1 MKRKARIQTGIDD
14 RLVAIYA
21 RKSRITNKGDS
32 IGVQFKQSADYA
44 VNQLSLPEDYEFAR
58 YEDKG
63 LSGYY
68 SDRPDFQRLL
78 RDIEMGKIKA
88 VACYKLDR
96 ISRKTSDLMRLL
108 EYFERHD
115 VTLLV
120 CSNNI
125 NTRISTSKIIIQ
137 VLAIIAE
144 FERDILTE
152 RIQDNLMELAK
163 DGRWLGGKT
172 PTGFSSQRVTTGSG
186 KNKSAI
192 SFLVPVQEEKEI
204 VLEIY
209 GTFWETRSLL
219 QTANI
224 INEKYE
230 TKHGAKF
237 TTSTIRLIL
246 RNPIYCV
253 ADEYSYNYFLEHDGN
268 LFGEPSDFDGQHG
281 LTAYNKTDQMKV
293 EDEDSTFFNPKFSQL
308 LTRKPISEWIVSVG
322 RHEGFISSR
331 KWVETQNML
340 DEIAE
345 KYNRPHRK
353 TNALLSGL
361 MYCPICGKRLR
372 VLPESNRWTNG
383 KPRFKYACPGVRA
396 KECTFKGVEGV
407 TLDEFVIHSLSS
419 LQEEHSDYYRQL
431 LENRVASMIRTDQSE
446 KEYQETKKAIERLN
460 ADIAAQVRNLR
471 EADDALKRFIQDD
484 IKKLTDELAKREAA
498 LRRME
503 DTQSENQY
511 LIHELNGMK
520 KRLLSFEEFAKDAQ
534 PEALF
539 TLVHSIVDRIYITT
553 DGTKQKCQVYIKGCA
568 TEDYSDVLGA
578 AGYIEEEPLLPVVAY
593 MPPMCDLDYYS
604 ITNEIL
610 LNDVTNSIEVSA
622 ELVDRVGYA
631 IPVGGNY
638 DRDNN
643 LIETA
648 GGESTPETAYT
659 ITELTKIPDNVV
671 FKNDNGV
678 VLDNMVRENGDAS
691 VVITPAEG
699 WRIRDIIIDEPE
711 NAENSE
717 ESENIMSVQ
726 PVLAEDGTE
735 TGAYL
740 VSDVN
745 VTKNM
750 EFKVDAVKLY
760 SVTIA
765 DTEHGNIKVTK
776 PDGTEV
782 ENGEMIDEKT
792 VLTYTATPDMYYDFD
807 AWTEDAA
814 DQAESTFEKA
824 LDGSITVG
832 AAFKAR
838 YAKVSIATVK
848 NGTVTVTTADGKKIS
863 NGQLVQ
869 EGTDIICKAIPAK
882 HCDLSAWGG
891 DAKGKTGTT
900 VKLTVTKNMNIRAA
914 FKFRYVKV
922 AIGKTENGSITIK
935 TAEGKTV
942 KNGAS
947 VIEGTVLICTA
958 KAANNCKLGSWTGS
972 FKSTKTSVKVAAN
985 KNMKINAR
993 FVAKIPAQNTAGINK
1008 NIHAVVSGNKVTVV
1022 WGKVNKAD
1030 GYDIYAQECYVNFN
1044 SKSLIKSVK
1053 GASATRVTIS
1063 SINGKSLAK
1072 LDTIKLRVKAYK
1084 LVNGKKKY
1092 IDNSVMLHI
1101 VTNSS
1106 KYTNIKKV
1114 LLPQKSYVLGVKQT
1128 IKLKPGYTKADAS
1141 KKVLDGTHGARYLYA
1156 CTNKNVATVDA
1167 KGRIKTKAAGKCTV
1181 YVIAVNG
1188 TTQAVQ
1194 IIVK

>member
-44 VNQLSLPEDYEFAR
+44 INQLSLPEDYEFAR

-268 LFGEPSDFDGQHG
+268 LFGDPSDFDGQHG

-331 KWVETQNML
+331 EWVETQNML

-431 LENRVASMIRTDQSE
+431 LENRVAGMIRTDQSE

-484 IKKLTDELAKREAA
+484 IKELTDELAKREAT

-578 AGYIEEEPLLPVVAY
+578 AGYIEEEPLLPVVSY

-604 ITNEIL
+604 ISATVFVKVEDKSLIAELKEDAERVDQLIGQLDLNQLSYSDKSSVEECRTAYNALSDRALQYVTLESNLVRAENEIKK
-610 LNDVTNSIEVSA
+610 IEASYQKQA
-622 ELVDRVGYA
+622 EAVAD
-631 IPVGGNY
+631 
-638 DRDNN
+638 
-643 LIETA
+643 
-648 GGESTPETAYT
+648 
-659 ITELTKIPDNVV
+659 
-671 FKNDNGV
+671 
-678 VLDNMVRENGDAS
+678 
-691 VVITPAEG
+691 
-699 WRIRDIIIDEPE
+699 
-711 NAENSE
+711 
-717 ESENIMSVQ
+717 Q
-726 PVLAEDGTE
+726 
-735 TGAYL
+735 
-740 VSDVN
+740 
-745 VTKNM
+745 
-750 EFKVDAVKLY
+750 VDAVGEVTLEKAQLIEQCRMAYDALNDEAKQFVTNLAVLEEAEEELDFCRSADELDQLILSIGEVTLEKEEAVMRVY
-760 SVTIA
+760 SAYSRLPESAKKKVQRYGILTAAVGVINTLKA
-765 DTEHGNIKVTK
+765 DKAEA
-776 PDGTEV
+776 ER
-782 ENGEMIDEKT
+782 
-792 VLTYTATPDMYYDFD
+792 
-807 AWTEDAA
+807 
-814 DQAESTFEKA
+814 QAEEARKLAELEEQRSTEENT
-824 LDGSITVG
+824 GYGIVYWT
-832 AAFKAR
+832 
-838 YAKVSIATVK
+838 
-848 NGTVTVTTADGKKIS
+848 
-863 NGQLVQ
+863 
-869 EGTDIICKAIPAK
+869 P
-882 HCDLSAWGG
+882 
-891 DAKGKTGTT
+891 KGKSYHSRESCPTLSRSKTILSGS
-900 VKLTVTKNMNIRAA
+900 VSEAKNSGHGDPCNICA
-914 FKFRYVKV
+914 
-922 AIGKTENGSITIK
+922 GGS
-935 TAEGKTV
+935 
-942 KNGAS
+942 
-947 VIEGTVLICTA
+947 
-958 KAANNCKLGSWTGS
+958 
-972 FKSTKTSVKVAAN
+972 
-985 KNMKINAR
+985 
-993 FVAKIPAQNTAGINK
+993 
-1008 NIHAVVSGNKVTVV
+1008 
-1022 WGKVNKAD
+1022 
-1030 GYDIYAQECYVNFN
+1030 
-1044 SKSLIKSVK
+1044 
-1053 GASATRVTIS
+1053 
-1063 SINGKSLAK
+1063 
-1072 LDTIKLRVKAYK
+1072 
-1084 LVNGKKKY
+1084 
-1092 IDNSVMLHI
+1092 
-1101 VTNSS
+1101 
-1106 KYTNIKKV
+1106 
-1114 LLPQKSYVLGVKQT
+1114 
-1128 IKLKPGYTKADAS
+1128 
-1141 KKVLDGTHGARYLYA
+1141 
-1156 CTNKNVATVDA
+1156 
-1167 KGRIKTKAAGKCTV
+1167 
-1181 YVIAVNG
+1181 
-1188 TTQAVQ
+1188 
-1194 IIVK
+1194 

>member
-1 MKRKARIQTGIDD
+1 MKRKARIQMGIDD

-44 VNQLSLPEDYEFAR
+44 INQLSLSEDYEFAR

-209 GTFWETRSLL
+209 STFWETRSLL

-224 INEKYE
+224 ISEKYE

-484 IKKLTDELAKREAA
+484 IKELTDELAKCEAA

-511 LIHELNGMK
+511 LVHELNGMK

-578 AGYIEEEPLLPVVAY
+578 AGYIEEEPLLPVVSY

-604 ITNEIL
+604 IDNEIFSFSL
-610 LNDVTNSIEVSA
+610 YVD
-622 ELVDRVGYA
+622 ELVIIKY
-631 IPVGGNY
+631 
-638 DRDNN
+638 
-643 LIETA
+643 
-648 GGESTPETAYT
+648 
-659 ITELTKIPDNVV
+659 
-671 FKNDNGV
+671 
-678 VLDNMVRENGDAS
+678 
-691 VVITPAEG
+691 PANT
-699 WRIRDIIIDEPE
+699 RR
-711 NAENSE
+711 S
-717 ESENIMSVQ
+717 
-726 PVLAEDGTE
+726 
-735 TGAYL
+735 
-740 VSDVN
+740 
-745 VTKNM
+745 
-750 EFKVDAVKLY
+750 KLC
-760 SVTIA
+760 IA
-765 DTEHGNIKVTK
+765 
-776 PDGTEV
+776 
-782 ENGEMIDEKT
+782 
-792 VLTYTATPDMYYDFD
+792 
-807 AWTEDAA
+807 
-814 DQAESTFEKA
+814 
-824 LDGSITVG
+824 
-832 AAFKAR
+832 
-838 YAKVSIATVK
+838 
-848 NGTVTVTTADGKKIS
+848 
-863 NGQLVQ
+863 
-869 EGTDIICKAIPAK
+869 C
-882 HCDLSAWGG
+882 
-891 DAKGKTGTT
+891 
-900 VKLTVTKNMNIRAA
+900 
-914 FKFRYVKV
+914 
-922 AIGKTENGSITIK
+922 
-935 TAEGKTV
+935 
-942 KNGAS
+942 
-947 VIEGTVLICTA
+947 
-958 KAANNCKLGSWTGS
+958 
-972 FKSTKTSVKVAAN
+972 
-985 KNMKINAR
+985 
-993 FVAKIPAQNTAGINK
+993 
-1008 NIHAVVSGNKVTVV
+1008 
-1022 WGKVNKAD
+1022 
-1030 GYDIYAQECYVNFN
+1030 
-1044 SKSLIKSVK
+1044 SL
-1053 GASATRVTIS
+1053 
-1063 SINGKSLAK
+1063 
-1072 LDTIKLRVKAYK
+1072 
-1084 LVNGKKKY
+1084 
-1092 IDNSVMLHI
+1092 
-1101 VTNSS
+1101 
-1106 KYTNIKKV
+1106 
-1114 LLPQKSYVLGVKQT
+1114 
-1128 IKLKPGYTKADAS
+1128 
-1141 KKVLDGTHGARYLYA
+1141 
-1156 CTNKNVATVDA
+1156 
-1167 KGRIKTKAAGKCTV
+1167 
-1181 YVIAVNG
+1181 
-1188 TTQAVQ
+1188 
-1194 IIVK
+1194 

>member
-1 MKRKARIQTGIDD
+1 MKRKARIQAGIDD

-44 VNQLSLPEDYEFAR
+44 VNQLSLPEDYEFIQ

-78 RDIEMGKIKA
+78 RDVEMGKIKA

-125 NTRISTSKIIIQ
+125 NTQISTSKIIIQ

-172 PTGFSSQRVTTGSG
+172 PTGFSSKRVTTGSG

-192 SFLVPVQEEKEI
+192 SFLVPIEEEKEI

-209 GTFWETRSLL
+209 RTFWETRSLL
-219 QTANI
+219 QTANLI
-224 INEKYE
+224 SEKYE

-268 LFGEPSDFDGQHG
+268 LFGEAHEFDGKHG
-281 LTAYNKTDQMKV
+281 LSAYNKTDQMKV

-308 LTRKPISEWIVSVG
+308 LTKKPISEWIVSVG

-431 LENRVASMIRTDQSE
+431 LENRVASMIRTDQGE

-484 IKKLTDELAKREAA
+484 IKVLTDDLAKREAD
-498 LRRME
+498 LRRIE
-503 DTQSENQY
+503 NTQSENHY
-511 LIHELNGMK
+511 LIHELNSIK

-534 PEALF
+534 PETLF

-553 DGTKQKCQVYIKGCA
+553 DGSTQKCQVYIKGCA
-568 TEDYSDVLGA
+568 TEDYSDILGA
-578 AGYIEEEPLLPVVAY
+578 AEYIDGKFLLPVATY
-593 MPPMCDLDYYS
+593 MPPMCDLDKYS
-604 ITNEIL
+604 I
-610 LNDVTNSIEVSA
+610 
-622 ELVDRVGYA
+622 Y
-631 IPVGGNY
+631 
-638 DRDNN
+638 
-643 LIETA
+643 
-648 GGESTPETAYT
+648 YT
-659 ITELTKIPDNVV
+659 IVLT
-671 FKNDNGV
+671 
-678 VLDNMVRENGDAS
+678 
-691 VVITPAEG
+691 TPLSC
-699 WRIRDIIIDEPE
+699 IIIREF
-711 NAENSE
+711 
-717 ESENIMSVQ
+717 
-726 PVLAEDGTE
+726 
-735 TGAYL
+735 
-740 VSDVN
+740 VSCVN
-745 VTKNM
+745 QIFSILFSKICLH
-750 EFKVDAVKLY
+750 FW
-760 SVTIA
+760 
-765 DTEHGNIKVTK
+765 
-776 PDGTEV
+776 
-782 ENGEMIDEKT
+782 EK
-792 VLTYTATPDMYYDFD
+792 
-807 AWTEDAA
+807 
-814 DQAESTFEKA
+814 
-824 LDGSITVG
+824 
-832 AAFKAR
+832 
-838 YAKVSIATVK
+838 
-848 NGTVTVTTADGKKIS
+848 
-863 NGQLVQ
+863 
-869 EGTDIICKAIPAK
+869 
-882 HCDLSAWGG
+882 
-891 DAKGKTGTT
+891 
-900 VKLTVTKNMNIRAA
+900 
-914 FKFRYVKV
+914 
-922 AIGKTENGSITIK
+922 
-935 TAEGKTV
+935 
-942 KNGAS
+942 
-947 VIEGTVLICTA
+947 
-958 KAANNCKLGSWTGS
+958 
-972 FKSTKTSVKVAAN
+972 
-985 KNMKINAR
+985 
-993 FVAKIPAQNTAGINK
+993 
-1008 NIHAVVSGNKVTVV
+1008 
-1022 WGKVNKAD
+1022 
-1030 GYDIYAQECYVNFN
+1030 
-1044 SKSLIKSVK
+1044 
-1053 GASATRVTIS
+1053 
-1063 SINGKSLAK
+1063 
-1072 LDTIKLRVKAYK
+1072 
-1084 LVNGKKKY
+1084 
-1092 IDNSVMLHI
+1092 
-1101 VTNSS
+1101 
-1106 KYTNIKKV
+1106 
-1114 LLPQKSYVLGVKQT
+1114 
-1128 IKLKPGYTKADAS
+1128 
-1141 KKVLDGTHGARYLYA
+1141 
-1156 CTNKNVATVDA
+1156 
-1167 KGRIKTKAAGKCTV
+1167 
-1181 YVIAVNG
+1181 YVIVKKQRAV
-1188 TTQAVQ
+1188 
-1194 IIVK
+1194 

>member
-1 MKRKARIQTGIDD
+1 MKRKARIQAGIDD

-44 VNQLSLPEDYEFAR
+44 VNQLSLPEDYEFIQ

-78 RDIEMGKIKA
+78 RDVEMGKIKA

-125 NTRISTSKIIIQ
+125 NTQISTSKIIIQ

-172 PTGFSSQRVTTGSG
+172 PTGFSSKRVTTGSG

-192 SFLVPVQEEKEI
+192 SFLVPIEEEKEI

-209 GTFWETRSLL
+209 RTFWETRSLL
-219 QTANI
+219 QTANLI
-224 INEKYE
+224 SEKYE

-268 LFGEPSDFDGQHG
+268 LFGEAHEFDGKHG
-281 LTAYNKTDQMKV
+281 LSAYNKTDQMKV

-308 LTRKPISEWIVSVG
+308 LTKKPISEWIVSVG

-431 LENRVASMIRTDQSE
+431 LENRVASMIRTDQGE

-484 IKKLTDELAKREAA
+484 IKVLTDDLAKREAD
-498 LRRME
+498 LRRIE
-503 DTQSENQY
+503 NTQSENHY
-511 LIHELNGMK
+511 LIHELNSIK

-534 PEALF
+534 PETLF

-553 DGTKQKCQVYIKGCA
+553 DGSTQKCQVYIKGCA
-568 TEDYSDVLGA
+568 TEDYSDILGA
-578 AGYIEEEPLLPVVAY
+578 AEYIDGKFLLPVATY
-593 MPPMCDLDYYS
+593 MPPMCDLDKYS
-604 ITNEIL
+604 IANVLET
-610 LNDVTNSIEVSA
+610 DANSVIYGLPADDRKQNTLKIIVSISITAICTVAFAMVLRAAQTVMYETYHARSA
-622 ELVDRVGYA
+622 EVLIALLCPPVIMLAGWCVMQLISHFAKVEPILTRKSRIARFA
-631 IPVGGNY
+631 IIFMIFASYVIVIPYEMWLLAAEGGNQAVPLSQNTIFY
-638 DRDNN
+638 WLYRAILTADVRFPWVYA
-643 LIETA
+643 LIGAALWIFRAPLKQQNAESC
-648 GGESTPETAYT
+648 GESCRT
-659 ITELTKIPDNVV
+659 
-671 FKNDNGV
+671 
-678 VLDNMVRENGDAS
+678 
-691 VVITPAEG
+691 
-699 WRIRDIIIDEPE
+699 
-711 NAENSE
+711 
-717 ESENIMSVQ
+717 
-726 PVLAEDGTE
+726 
-735 TGAYL
+735 
-740 VSDVN
+740 
-745 VTKNM
+745 
-750 EFKVDAVKLY
+750 
-760 SVTIA
+760 
-765 DTEHGNIKVTK
+765 
-776 PDGTEV
+776 
-782 ENGEMIDEKT
+782 
-792 VLTYTATPDMYYDFD
+792 
-807 AWTEDAA
+807 
-814 DQAESTFEKA
+814 
-824 LDGSITVG
+824 
-832 AAFKAR
+832 
-838 YAKVSIATVK
+838 
-848 NGTVTVTTADGKKIS
+848 
-863 NGQLVQ
+863 
-869 EGTDIICKAIPAK
+869 
-882 HCDLSAWGG
+882 
-891 DAKGKTGTT
+891 
-900 VKLTVTKNMNIRAA
+900 
-914 FKFRYVKV
+914 
-922 AIGKTENGSITIK
+922 
-935 TAEGKTV
+935 
-942 KNGAS
+942 
-947 VIEGTVLICTA
+947 
-958 KAANNCKLGSWTGS
+958 
-972 FKSTKTSVKVAAN
+972 
-985 KNMKINAR
+985 
-993 FVAKIPAQNTAGINK
+993 
-1008 NIHAVVSGNKVTVV
+1008 
-1022 WGKVNKAD
+1022 
-1030 GYDIYAQECYVNFN
+1030 
-1044 SKSLIKSVK
+1044 
-1053 GASATRVTIS
+1053 
-1063 SINGKSLAK
+1063 
-1072 LDTIKLRVKAYK
+1072 
-1084 LVNGKKKY
+1084 
-1092 IDNSVMLHI
+1092 
-1101 VTNSS
+1101 
-1106 KYTNIKKV
+1106 
-1114 LLPQKSYVLGVKQT
+1114 
-1128 IKLKPGYTKADAS
+1128 
-1141 KKVLDGTHGARYLYA
+1141 
-1156 CTNKNVATVDA
+1156 
-1167 KGRIKTKAAGKCTV
+1167 
-1181 YVIAVNG
+1181 
-1188 TTQAVQ
+1188 
-1194 IIVK
+1194 

>member
-209 GTFWETRSLL
+209 STFWETRSLL

-224 INEKYE
+224 ISEKYE

-396 KECTFKGVEGV
+396 KECAFKGVEGV

-446 KEYQETKKAIERLN
+446 KEYQETQKAIERLN

-471 EADDALKRFIQDD
+471 EADDALKRFIRDD
-484 IKKLTDELAKREAA
+484 IKELTDELAKREAA

-578 AGYIEEEPLLPVVAY
+578 AGYIEEEPLLPVVSY

-604 ITNEIL
+604 IYSESYCISLFLFIASTDYISWMMNGMRQFLAAALVFACCPLLLRKRYGQATLIIL
-610 LNDVTNSIEVSA
+610 LAATLHASALFALPFVFLTRGKAWNRKTLLFLLLTVLVVLFIDRFTNIL
-622 ELVDRVGYA
+622 EL
-631 IPVGGNY
+631 
-638 DRDNN
+638 
-643 LIETA
+643 LLQETQ
-648 GGESTPETAYT
+648 Y
-659 ITELTKIPDNVV
+659 KNVV
-671 FKNDNGV
+671 SDWKGFEDNGTNLLR
-678 VLDNMVRENGDAS
+678 VLVYAVPTLLSLIGLRF
-691 VVITPAEG
+691 
-699 WRIRDIIIDEPE
+699 IR
-711 NAENSE
+711 AENDPLIDLCV
-717 ESENIMSVQ
+717 NMSIVS
-726 PVLAEDGTE
+726 
-735 TGAYL
+735 TGIY
-740 VSDVN
+740 
-745 VTKNM
+745 
-750 EFKVDAVKLY
+750 
-760 SVTIA
+760 I
-765 DTEHGNIKVTK
+765 
-776 PDGTEV
+776 
-782 ENGEMIDEKT
+782 
-792 VLTYTATPDMYYDFD
+792 
-807 AWTEDAA
+807 
-814 DQAESTFEKA
+814 
-824 LDGSITVG
+824 
-832 AAFKAR
+832 
-838 YAKVSIATVK
+838 
-848 NGTVTVTTADGKKIS
+848 
-863 NGQLVQ
+863 
-869 EGTDIICKAIPAK
+869 
-882 HCDLSAWGG
+882 LSAFTSGIFVGRLPIYFSLYNYILLPWELHHMFS
-891 DAKGKTGTT
+891 KRS
-900 VKLTVTKNMNIRAA
+900 VRILTVMMLI
-914 FKFRYVKV
+914 FYLFFYFY
-922 AIGKTENGSITIK
+922 GLKTFG
-935 TAEGKTV
+935 
-942 KNGAS
+942 
-947 VIEGTVLICTA
+947 
-958 KAANNCKLGSWTGS
+958 
-972 FKSTKTSVKVAAN
+972 
-985 KNMKINAR
+985 
-993 FVAKIPAQNTAGINK
+993 
-1008 NIHAVVSGNKVTVV
+1008 
-1022 WGKVNKAD
+1022 
-1030 GYDIYAQECYVNFN
+1030 
-1044 SKSLIKSVK
+1044 
-1053 GASATRVTIS
+1053 
-1063 SINGKSLAK
+1063 
-1072 LDTIKLRVKAYK
+1072 
-1084 LVNGKKKY
+1084 
-1092 IDNSVMLHI
+1092 
-1101 VTNSS
+1101 
-1106 KYTNIKKV
+1106 
-1114 LLPQKSYVLGVKQT
+1114 LL
-1128 IKLKPGYTKADAS
+1128 
-1141 KKVLDGTHGARYLYA
+1141 
-1156 CTNKNVATVDA
+1156 
-1167 KGRIKTKAAGKCTV
+1167 
-1181 YVIAVNG
+1181 
-1188 TTQAVQ
+1188 
-1194 IIVK
+1194 

>member
-1 MKRKARIQTGIDD
+1 MKRKARIQAGIDD

-44 VNQLSLPEDYEFAR
+44 VNQLSLPEDYEFIQ

-78 RDIEMGKIKA
+78 RDVEMGKIKA

-125 NTRISTSKIIIQ
+125 NTQISTSKIIIQ

-172 PTGFSSQRVTTGSG
+172 PTGFSSKRVTTGSG

-192 SFLVPVQEEKEI
+192 SFLVPIEEEKEI

-209 GTFWETRSLL
+209 RTFWETRSLL
-219 QTANI
+219 QTANLI
-224 INEKYE
+224 SEKYE

-268 LFGEPSDFDGQHG
+268 LFGEAHEFDGKHG
-281 LTAYNKTDQMKV
+281 LSAYNKTDQMKV

-308 LTRKPISEWIVSVG
+308 LTKKPISEWIVSVG

-431 LENRVASMIRTDQSE
+431 LENRVASMIRTDQGE

-484 IKKLTDELAKREAA
+484 IKVLTDDLAKREAD
-498 LRRME
+498 LRRIE
-503 DTQSENQY
+503 NTQSENHY
-511 LIHELNGMK
+511 LIHELNSIK

-534 PEALF
+534 PETLF

-553 DGTKQKCQVYIKGCA
+553 DGSTQKCQVYIKGCA
-568 TEDYSDVLGA
+568 TEDYSDILGA
-578 AGYIEEEPLLPVVAY
+578 AEYIDGKFLLPVATY
-593 MPPMCDLDYYS
+593 MPPMCDLDKYS
-604 ITNEIL
+604 IFYVAMTRTKNRVYFIAPEQNPSEFLLELKRDYKNIVLHGNWNEEEPKTMGRKPCPICGYPLQLRYKNSYGLRLFICTNEPEVCGFMTNEYVAGKLSIMKCDCCRDGYMIVKHAREKDYFLGCTNYKKDGTGCNNVVSRKQFYDMMGYAPEPAKPEKENNKIQADYQPKNRKNSEIKSTVDTFAIKKGSLSGIEYKGRDLNETIYVIL
-610 LNDVTNSIEVSA
+610 SALQNVSTIRYYGTTM
-622 ELVDRVGYA
+622 LVDV
-631 IPVGGNY
+631 
-638 DRDNN
+638 
-643 LIETA
+643 LH
-648 GGESTPETAYT
+648 GESTKRMLDAKLNMIPQFAELCSFSKEELYAMIAWL
-659 ITELTKIPDNVV
+659 ITNGYILKTK
-671 FKNDNGV
+671 G
-678 VLDNMVRENGDAS
+678 
-691 VVITPAEG
+691 
-699 WRIRDIIIDEPE
+699 
-711 NAENSE
+711 
-717 ESENIMSVQ
+717 Q
-726 PVLAEDGTE
+726 YPVLHPTYNGIHYAEIMTE
-735 TGAYL
+735 KQL
-740 VSDVN
+740 
-745 VTKNM
+745 K
-750 EFKVDAVKLY
+750 KL
-760 SVTIA
+760 
-765 DTEHGNIKVTK
+765 
-776 PDGTEV
+776 
-782 ENGEMIDEKT
+782 
-792 VLTYTATPDMYYDFD
+792 
-807 AWTEDAA
+807 
-814 DQAESTFEKA
+814 
-824 LDGSITVG
+824 
-832 AAFKAR
+832 
-838 YAKVSIATVK
+838 
-848 NGTVTVTTADGKKIS
+848 
-863 NGQLVQ
+863 
-869 EGTDIICKAIPAK
+869 
-882 HCDLSAWGG
+882 
-891 DAKGKTGTT
+891 
-900 VKLTVTKNMNIRAA
+900 
-914 FKFRYVKV
+914 
-922 AIGKTENGSITIK
+922 
-935 TAEGKTV
+935 
-942 KNGAS
+942 
-947 VIEGTVLICTA
+947 
-958 KAANNCKLGSWTGS
+958 
-972 FKSTKTSVKVAAN
+972 
-985 KNMKINAR
+985 
-993 FVAKIPAQNTAGINK
+993 
-1008 NIHAVVSGNKVTVV
+1008 
-1022 WGKVNKAD
+1022 
-1030 GYDIYAQECYVNFN
+1030 
-1044 SKSLIKSVK
+1044 
-1053 GASATRVTIS
+1053 
-1063 SINGKSLAK
+1063 
-1072 LDTIKLRVKAYK
+1072 
-1084 LVNGKKKY
+1084 KKY
-1092 IDNSVMLHI
+1092 
-1101 VTNSS
+1101 
-1106 KYTNIKKV
+1106 
-1114 LLPQKSYVLGVKQT
+1114 
-1128 IKLKPGYTKADAS
+1128 
-1141 KKVLDGTHGARYLYA
+1141 LDE
-1156 CTNKNVATVDA
+1156 
-1167 KGRIKTKAAGKCTV
+1167 
-1181 YVIAVNG
+1181 
-1188 TTQAVQ
+1188 
-1194 IIVK
+1194 

>member
-44 VNQLSLPEDYEFAR
+44 INQLSLPEDYEFAR

-484 IKKLTDELAKREAA
+484 IKELTDELAKREAA

-520 KRLLSFEEFAKDAQ
+520 KRLLSFEEFAKGAQ

-578 AGYIEEEPLLPVVAY
+578 AGYIEEEPLLPVASYV
-593 MPPMCDLDYYS
+593 PPMCDLDYYS
-604 ITNEIL
+604 ILNVTLTNRPISSFVSEL
-610 LNDVTNSIEVSA
+610 LTPEQLEMYRVYLQTSGNKPLVFGGGSA
-622 ELVDRVGYA
+622 DTSASEDLSGVQFVNGTRPGNTALVDIAKSQVGN
-631 IPVGGNY
+631 VGGQPY
-638 DRDNN
+638 WSWYGFDSRVAWCACFVSWCYGQ
-643 LIETA
+643 A
-648 GGESTPETAYT
+648 GLSEPRFAGCQSQ
-659 ITELTKIPDNVV
+659 
-671 FKNDNGV
+671 GV
-678 VLDNMVRENGDAS
+678 PWFTSHGQWGARGYENIAPGDA
-691 VVITPAEG
+691 I
-699 WRIRDIIIDEPE
+699 
-711 NAENSE
+711 
-717 ESENIMSVQ
+717 
-726 PVLAEDGTE
+726 
-735 TGAYL
+735 
-740 VSDVN
+740 
-745 VTKNM
+745 
-750 EFKVDAVKLY
+750 F
-760 SVTIA
+760 
-765 DTEHGNIKVTK
+765 
-776 PDGTEV
+776 
-782 ENGEMIDEKT
+782 
-792 VLTYTATPDMYYDFD
+792 FD
-807 AWTEDAA
+807 WD
-814 DQAESTFEKA
+814 
-824 LDGSITVG
+824 LDGSADHVG
-832 AAFKAR
+832 I
-838 YAKVSIATVK
+838 VI
-848 NGTVTVTTADGKKIS
+848 
-863 NGQLVQ
+863 
-869 EGTDIICKAIPAK
+869 GTDG
-882 HCDLSAWGG
+882 SSVYTVEGNSG
-891 DAKGKTGTT
+891 DACK
-900 VKLTVTKNMNIRAA
+900 IRS
-914 FKFRYVKV
+914 Y
-922 AIGKTENGSITIK
+922 
-935 TAEGKTV
+935 
-942 KNGAS
+942 
-947 VIEGTVLICTA
+947 
-958 KAANNCKLGSWTGS
+958 
-972 FKSTKTSVKVAAN
+972 
-985 KNMKINAR
+985 
-993 FVAKIPAQNTAGINK
+993 P
-1008 NIHAVVSGNKVTVV
+1008 
-1022 WGKVNKAD
+1022 
-1030 GYDIYAQECYVNFN
+1030 
-1044 SKSLIKSVK
+1044 
-1053 GASATRVTIS
+1053 
-1063 SINGKSLAK
+1063 
-1072 LDTIKLRVKAYK
+1072 LD
-1084 LVNGKKKY
+1084 
-1092 IDNSVMLHI
+1092 
-1101 VTNSS
+1101 
-1106 KYTNIKKV
+1106 
-1114 LLPQKSYVLGVKQT
+1114 
-1128 IKLKPGYTKADAS
+1128 
-1141 KKVLDGTHGARYLYA
+1141 YA
-1156 CTNKNVATVDA
+1156 CI
-1167 KGRIKTKAAGKCTV
+1167 KGYGLM
-1181 YVIAVNG
+1181 NWN
-1188 TTQAVQ
+1188 
-1194 IIVK
+1194 

>member
-44 VNQLSLPEDYEFAR
+44 INQLSLPEDYEFAR

-209 GTFWETRSLL
+209 STFWETRSLL

-224 INEKYE
+224 ISEKYE

-484 IKKLTDELAKREAA
+484 IKELTDELAKREAA

-520 KRLLSFEEFAKDAQ
+520 KRLLSFEEFAKGAQ

-578 AGYIEEEPLLPVVAY
+578 AGYIEEEPLLPVASYV
-593 MPPMCDLDYYS
+593 PPMCDLDYYS
-604 ITNEIL
+604 IPYSLECVNPIYSDDVLSDENENL
-610 LNDVTNSIEVSA
+610 LNQLLMRNRQVYTDSLTKVFNRRYCDDRLRRLSGEYALAMIDIDNLKQINDRFGHPAGDTAIYHTAQAIRAILRSQD
-622 ELVDRVGYA
+622 ELVRYGGDEFLLLFHSLPQNILRRKLEDICRAVRALRVADLPELRITVSIGGVYA
-631 IPVGGNY
+631 
-638 DRDNN
+638 
-643 LIETA
+643 A
-648 GGESTPETAYT
+648 GQIS
-659 ITELTKIPDNVV
+659 ELV
-671 FKNDNGV
+671 
-678 VLDNMVRENGDAS
+678 
-691 VVITPAEG
+691 
-699 WRIRDIIIDEPE
+699 
-711 NAENSE
+711 
-717 ESENIMSVQ
+717 
-726 PVLAEDGTE
+726 
-735 TGAYL
+735 
-740 VSDVN
+740 
-745 VTKNM
+745 
-750 EFKVDAVKLY
+750 
-760 SVTIA
+760 
-765 DTEHGNIKVTK
+765 
-776 PDGTEV
+776 
-782 ENGEMIDEKT
+782 
-792 VLTYTATPDMYYDFD
+792 
-807 AWTEDAA
+807 
-814 DQAESTFEKA
+814 EKA
-824 LDGSITVG
+824 
-832 AAFKAR
+832 
-838 YAKVSIATVK
+838 
-848 NGTVTVTTADGKKIS
+848 
-863 NGQLVQ
+863 
-869 EGTDIICKAIPAK
+869 
-882 HCDLSAWGG
+882 DLA
-891 DAKGKTGTT
+891 
-900 VKLTVTKNMNIRAA
+900 LYR
-914 FKFRYVKV
+914 
-922 AIGKTENGSITIK
+922 
-935 TAEGKTV
+935 
-942 KNGAS
+942 
-947 VIEGTVLICTA
+947 A
-958 KAANNCKLGSWTGS
+958 KAQKDS
-972 FKSTKTSVKVAAN
+972 
-985 KNMKINAR
+985 
-993 FVAKIPAQNTAGINK
+993 
-1008 NIHAVVSGNKVTVV
+1008 AV
-1022 WGKVNKAD
+1022 
-1030 GYDIYAQECYVNFN
+1030 
-1044 SKSLIKSVK
+1044 
-1053 GASATRVTIS
+1053 
-1063 SINGKSLAK
+1063 
-1072 LDTIKLRVKAYK
+1072 
-1084 LVNGKKKY
+1084 
-1092 IDNSVMLHI
+1092 
-1101 VTNSS
+1101 
-1106 KYTNIKKV
+1106 
-1114 LLPQKSYVLGVKQT
+1114 
-1128 IKLKPGYTKADAS
+1128 
-1141 KKVLDGTHGARYLYA
+1141 LYEE
-1156 CTNKNVATVDA
+1156 DFHDSE
-1167 KGRIKTKAAGKCTV
+1167 
-1181 YVIAVNG
+1181 
-1188 TTQAVQ
+1188 
-1194 IIVK
+1194 

>member
-1 MKRKARIQTGIDD
+1 MKRKARIQAGIDD

-44 VNQLSLPEDYEFAR
+44 VNQLSLPEDYEFIQ

-78 RDIEMGKIKA
+78 RDVEMGKIKA

-125 NTRISTSKIIIQ
+125 NTQISTSKIIIQ

-172 PTGFSSQRVTTGSG
+172 PTGFSSKRVTTGSG

-192 SFLVPVQEEKEI
+192 SFLVPIEEEKEI

-209 GTFWETRSLL
+209 RTFWETRSLL
-219 QTANI
+219 QTANLI
-224 INEKYE
+224 SEKYE

-268 LFGEPSDFDGQHG
+268 LFGEAHEFDGKHG
-281 LTAYNKTDQMKV
+281 LSAYNKTDQMKV

-308 LTRKPISEWIVSVG
+308 LTKKPISEWIVSVG

-431 LENRVASMIRTDQSE
+431 LENRVASMIRTDQGE

-484 IKKLTDELAKREAA
+484 IKVLTDDLAKREAD
-498 LRRME
+498 LRRIE
-503 DTQSENQY
+503 NTQSENHY
-511 LIHELNGMK
+511 LIHELNSIK

-534 PEALF
+534 PETLF

-553 DGTKQKCQVYIKGCA
+553 DGSTQKCQVYIKGCA
-568 TEDYSDVLGA
+568 TEDYSDILGA
-578 AGYIEEEPLLPVVAY
+578 AEYIDGKFLLPVATY
-593 MPPMCDLDYYS
+593 MPPMCDLDKYS
-604 ITNEIL
+604 IAYTL
-610 LNDVTNSIEVSA
+610 LNCLQ
-622 ELVDRVGYA
+622 ELRICNA
-631 IPVGGNY
+631 ISFALYN
-638 DRDNN
+638 RIRFFAFIIRENDN
-643 LIETA
+643 IRTVRR
-648 GGESTPETAYT
+648 YT
-659 ITELTKIPDNVV
+659 IRDRHLNLNAMCWVVV
-671 FKNDNGV
+671 FVDQFRPEFSPNFFLGIVIVFCVIIRRDIDDLLLILRAGDNGISIFNCPIKVSHICFLQNSLYVGSALIHFLLRWHIFQKHHIINRQIRDLAVRRDLAGVGQNIGLFHMIIV
-678 VLDNMVRENGDAS
+678 VLY
-691 VVITPAEG
+691 EG
-699 WRIRDIIIDEPE
+699 
-711 NAENSE
+711 
-717 ESENIMSVQ
+717 V
-726 PVLAEDGTE
+726 
-735 TGAYL
+735 
-740 VSDVN
+740 
-745 VTKNM
+745 
-750 EFKVDAVKLY
+750 
-760 SVTIA
+760 
-765 DTEHGNIKVTK
+765 
-776 PDGTEV
+776 
-782 ENGEMIDEKT
+782 
-792 VLTYTATPDMYYDFD
+792 
-807 AWTEDAA
+807 
-814 DQAESTFEKA
+814 
-824 LDGSITVG
+824 
-832 AAFKAR
+832 
-838 YAKVSIATVK
+838 
-848 NGTVTVTTADGKKIS
+848 
-863 NGQLVQ
+863 
-869 EGTDIICKAIPAK
+869 
-882 HCDLSAWGG
+882 
-891 DAKGKTGTT
+891 
-900 VKLTVTKNMNIRAA
+900 
-914 FKFRYVKV
+914 
-922 AIGKTENGSITIK
+922 
-935 TAEGKTV
+935 
-942 KNGAS
+942 
-947 VIEGTVLICTA
+947 
-958 KAANNCKLGSWTGS
+958 
-972 FKSTKTSVKVAAN
+972 
-985 KNMKINAR
+985 
-993 FVAKIPAQNTAGINK
+993 
-1008 NIHAVVSGNKVTVV
+1008 
-1022 WGKVNKAD
+1022 
-1030 GYDIYAQECYVNFN
+1030 
-1044 SKSLIKSVK
+1044 
-1053 GASATRVTIS
+1053 
-1063 SINGKSLAK
+1063 
-1072 LDTIKLRVKAYK
+1072 
-1084 LVNGKKKY
+1084 
-1092 IDNSVMLHI
+1092 
-1101 VTNSS
+1101 
-1106 KYTNIKKV
+1106 
-1114 LLPQKSYVLGVKQT
+1114 
-1128 IKLKPGYTKADAS
+1128 
-1141 KKVLDGTHGARYLYA
+1141 
-1156 CTNKNVATVDA
+1156 
-1167 KGRIKTKAAGKCTV
+1167 
-1181 YVIAVNG
+1181 
-1188 TTQAVQ
+1188 
-1194 IIVK
+1194 

>member
-44 VNQLSLPEDYEFAR
+44 INQLSLPEDYEFAR

-484 IKKLTDELAKREAA
+484 IKELTDELAKREAA

-520 KRLLSFEEFAKDAQ
+520 KRLLSFEEFAKGAQ

-578 AGYIEEEPLLPVVAY
+578 AGYIEEEPLLPVASYV
-593 MPPMCDLDYYS
+593 PPMCDLDYYS
-604 ITNEIL
+604 ICAILQSGRNLMPRLELKGQPPITVNSHGVDDREPKPVIKLREGLSVLRQFEHKAANVLGLGFPLGLFRLEFLQLGFGGFVPFCQTIVAFQIGGLILCGGGIL
-610 LNDVTNSIEVSA
+610 LNAPLGQLGHHLHFGKKRRNPAVQGAGISKRRLHGAALIQQLLFVRHQRIKGIQEPGLDLLLGQVRCLA
-622 ELVDRVGYA
+622 LFFAGELAVAPPDGAPVF
-631 IPVGGNY
+631 VGGM
-638 DRDNN
+638 
-643 LIETA
+643 
-648 GGESTPETAYT
+648 
-659 ITELTKIPDNVV
+659 PD
-671 FKNDNGV
+671 
-678 VLDNMVRENGDAS
+678 L
-691 VVITPAEG
+691 
-699 WRIRDIIIDEPE
+699 
-711 NAENSE
+711 
-717 ESENIMSVQ
+717 
-726 PVLAEDGTE
+726 
-735 TGAYL
+735 
-740 VSDVN
+740 
-745 VTKNM
+745 
-750 EFKVDAVKLY
+750 
-760 SVTIA
+760 
-765 DTEHGNIKVTK
+765 
-776 PDGTEV
+776 
-782 ENGEMIDEKT
+782 
-792 VLTYTATPDMYYDFD
+792 
-807 AWTEDAA
+807 
-814 DQAESTFEKA
+814 
-824 LDGSITVG
+824 
-832 AAFKAR
+832 
-838 YAKVSIATVK
+838 
-848 NGTVTVTTADGKKIS
+848 
-863 NGQLVQ
+863 
-869 EGTDIICKAIPAK
+869 
-882 HCDLSAWGG
+882 
-891 DAKGKTGTT
+891 
-900 VKLTVTKNMNIRAA
+900 
-914 FKFRYVKV
+914 
-922 AIGKTENGSITIK
+922 
-935 TAEGKTV
+935 
-942 KNGAS
+942 
-947 VIEGTVLICTA
+947 
-958 KAANNCKLGSWTGS
+958 
-972 FKSTKTSVKVAAN
+972 
-985 KNMKINAR
+985 
-993 FVAKIPAQNTAGINK
+993 
-1008 NIHAVVSGNKVTVV
+1008 
-1022 WGKVNKAD
+1022 
-1030 GYDIYAQECYVNFN
+1030 
-1044 SKSLIKSVK
+1044 
-1053 GASATRVTIS
+1053 
-1063 SINGKSLAK
+1063 
-1072 LDTIKLRVKAYK
+1072 
-1084 LVNGKKKY
+1084 
-1092 IDNSVMLHI
+1092 
-1101 VTNSS
+1101 
-1106 KYTNIKKV
+1106 
-1114 LLPQKSYVLGVKQT
+1114 
-1128 IKLKPGYTKADAS
+1128 
-1141 KKVLDGTHGARYLYA
+1141 
-1156 CTNKNVATVDA
+1156 
-1167 KGRIKTKAAGKCTV
+1167 
-1181 YVIAVNG
+1181 
-1188 TTQAVQ
+1188 
-1194 IIVK
+1194 

>member
-44 VNQLSLPEDYEFAR
+44 INQLSLPEDYEFAR

-209 GTFWETRSLL
+209 STFWETRSLL

-224 INEKYE
+224 ISEKYE

-396 KECTFKGVEGV
+396 KECAFKGVEGV

-446 KEYQETKKAIERLN
+446 KEYQETQKAIERLN

-484 IKKLTDELAKREAA
+484 IKELTDELAKREAA

-578 AGYIEEEPLLPVVAY
+578 AGYIEEEPLLPVVSY

-604 ITNEIL
+604 I
-610 LNDVTNSIEVSA
+610 
-622 ELVDRVGYA
+622 
-631 IPVGGNY
+631 
-638 DRDNN
+638 
-643 LIETA
+643 
-648 GGESTPETAYT
+648 
-659 ITELTKIPDNVV
+659 
-671 FKNDNGV
+671 GV
-678 VLDNMVRENGDAS
+678 VVLN
-691 VVITPAEG
+691 IT
-699 WRIRDIIIDEPE
+699 RLPE
-711 NAENSE
+711 
-717 ESENIMSVQ
+717 
-726 PVLAEDGTE
+726 VLASIVVGAFNPKAFTGGAIGSLFISMQRGVSRGIFSNEAGLGTGSIAHACADTKKPVKQGVFGIFE
-735 TGAYL
+735 VFVDTIVICTLTALVILCSGTAVNYGTMAGADLTISGFTTTYGSWASIFSAVALCCFAFSTIIGWGLYGSRFVEFLFRTSKAVRPFL
-740 VSDVN
+740 VIYSFVAILGATVN
-745 VTKNM
+745 LDLLWN
-750 EFKVDAVKLY
+750 
-760 SVTIA
+760 IA
-765 DTEHGNIKVTK
+765 DTF
-776 PDGTEV
+776 
-782 ENGEMIDEKT
+782 NGLMSIPN
-792 VLTYTATPDMYYDFD
+792 LI
-807 AWTEDAA
+807 
-814 DQAESTFEKA
+814 A
-824 LDGSITVG
+824 LLLLS
-832 AAFKAR
+832 
-838 YAKVSIATVK
+838 
-848 NGTVTVTTADGKKIS
+848 GTV
-863 NGQLVQ
+863 
-869 EGTDIICKAIPAK
+869 
-882 HCDLSAWGG
+882 
-891 DAKGKTGTT
+891 
-900 VKLTVTKNMNIRAA
+900 VKLTKE
-914 FKFRYVKV
+914 FF
-922 AIGKTENGSITIK
+922 
-935 TAEGKTV
+935 
-942 KNGAS
+942 
-947 VIEGTVLICTA
+947 A
-958 KAANNCKLGSWTGS
+958 KE
-972 FKSTKTSVKVAAN
+972 
-985 KNMKINAR
+985 
-993 FVAKIPAQNTAGINK
+993 
-1008 NIHAVVSGNKVTVV
+1008 
-1022 WGKVNKAD
+1022 D
-1030 GYDIYAQECYVNFN
+1030 G
-1044 SKSLIKSVK
+1044 
-1053 GASATRVTIS
+1053 R
-1063 SINGKSLAK
+1063 
-1072 LDTIKLRVKAYK
+1072 
-1084 LVNGKKKY
+1084 
-1092 IDNSVMLHI
+1092 
-1101 VTNSS
+1101 
-1106 KYTNIKKV
+1106 
-1114 LLPQKSYVLGVKQT
+1114 
-1128 IKLKPGYTKADAS
+1128 KLKK
-1141 KKVLDGTHGARYLYA
+1141 
-1156 CTNKNVATVDA
+1156 
-1167 KGRIKTKAAGKCTV
+1167 
-1181 YVIAVNG
+1181 
-1188 TTQAVQ
+1188 
-1194 IIVK
+1194 

>member
-44 VNQLSLPEDYEFAR
+44 INQLSLPEDYEFAR

-237 TTSTIRLIL
+237 TTSAIRLIL

-484 IKKLTDELAKREAA
+484 IKELTDELAKREAA

-520 KRLLSFEEFAKDAQ
+520 KRLLSFEEFAKGAQ

-578 AGYIEEEPLLPVVAY
+578 AGYIEEEPLLPVASYV
-593 MPPMCDLDYYS
+593 PPMCDLDYYS
-604 ITNEIL
+604 IFDVHVRRLGL
-610 LNDVTNSIEVSA
+610 LGVHDVEVVVFLHLPLAALDLVGVENQYRHYLPVARVVAEDIHQPLARRVQVALGYLPQAVPGEDDVVAVHQQMLRAVRGALCRGASQVRA
-622 ELVDRVGYA
+622 LRTPRRAHRLHRVAPDRAVGALEDGHELLVRGQHVPVRRRALDPRLLRFPGNATLALEHAGQVHVLRHLVPVHHKARAVRAEHGVRRVRRVRVRVVARRGDDRLGVVALRVAAGEAGELAAALRVRRELPRVAAQLRDRRAAADDRRLALRLRRRELRREPRHIRKSPAHRLLRQAQRELIPGLKQHSPARGRRRAQALTHRAVSRLAEVPALGVLRVRAAGAERYPHVRERRAGQRAEVRLLREVREYEPLPVCRELVFPAVR
-631 IPVGGNY
+631 
-638 DRDNN
+638 
-643 LIETA
+643 
-648 GGESTPETAYT
+648 GEDHAAPRLSRLEQQVHLRIVPQR
-659 ITELTKIPDNVV
+659 LVV
-671 FKNDNGV
+671 AHA
-678 VLDNMVRENGDAS
+678 LD
-691 VVITPAEG
+691 P
-699 WRIRDIIIDEPE
+699 
-711 NAENSE
+711 
-717 ESENIMSVQ
+717 
-726 PVLAEDGTE
+726 
-735 TGAYL
+735 GAYRL
-740 VSDVN
+740 
-745 VTKNM
+745 
-750 EFKVDAVKLY
+750 L
-760 SVTIA
+760 I
-765 DTEHGNIKVTK
+765 
-776 PDGTEV
+776 
-782 ENGEMIDEKT
+782 
-792 VLTYTATPDMYYDFD
+792 
-807 AWTEDAA
+807 EDAA
-814 DQAESTFEKA
+814 LIEVTLRPKRR
-824 LDGSITVG
+824 SIT
-832 AAFKAR
+832 
-838 YAKVSIATVK
+838 
-848 NGTVTVTTADGKKIS
+848 
-863 NGQLVQ
+863 
-869 EGTDIICKAIPAK
+869 
-882 HCDLSAWGG
+882 H
-891 DAKGKTGTT
+891 
-900 VKLTVTKNMNIRAA
+900 
-914 FKFRYVKV
+914 
-922 AIGKTENGSITIK
+922 
-935 TAEGKTV
+935 
-942 KNGAS
+942 
-947 VIEGTVLICTA
+947 
-958 KAANNCKLGSWTGS
+958 
-972 FKSTKTSVKVAAN
+972 
-985 KNMKINAR
+985 
-993 FVAKIPAQNTAGINK
+993 
-1008 NIHAVVSGNKVTVV
+1008 
-1022 WGKVNKAD
+1022 
-1030 GYDIYAQECYVNFN
+1030 
-1044 SKSLIKSVK
+1044 
-1053 GASATRVTIS
+1053 
-1063 SINGKSLAK
+1063 
-1072 LDTIKLRVKAYK
+1072 
-1084 LVNGKKKY
+1084 
-1092 IDNSVMLHI
+1092 
-1101 VTNSS
+1101 
-1106 KYTNIKKV
+1106 
-1114 LLPQKSYVLGVKQT
+1114 
-1128 IKLKPGYTKADAS
+1128 
-1141 KKVLDGTHGARYLYA
+1141 
-1156 CTNKNVATVDA
+1156 
-1167 KGRIKTKAAGKCTV
+1167 
-1181 YVIAVNG
+1181 
-1188 TTQAVQ
+1188 
-1194 IIVK
+1194 

>member
-1 MKRKARIQTGIDD
+1 MKRKARIQAGIDD

-44 VNQLSLPEDYEFAR
+44 VNQLSLPEDYEFIQ

-78 RDIEMGKIKA
+78 RDVEMGKIKA

-125 NTRISTSKIIIQ
+125 NTQISTSKIIIQ

-172 PTGFSSQRVTTGSG
+172 PTGFSSKRVTTGSG

-192 SFLVPVQEEKEI
+192 SFLVPIEEEKEI

-209 GTFWETRSLL
+209 RTFWETRSLL
-219 QTANI
+219 QTANLI
-224 INEKYE
+224 SEKYE

-268 LFGEPSDFDGQHG
+268 LFGEAHEFDGKHG
-281 LTAYNKTDQMKV
+281 LSAYNKTDQMKV

-308 LTRKPISEWIVSVG
+308 LTKKPISEWIVSVG

-431 LENRVASMIRTDQSE
+431 LENRVASMIRTDQGE

-484 IKKLTDELAKREAA
+484 IKVLTDDLAKREAD
-498 LRRME
+498 LRRIE
-503 DTQSENQY
+503 NTQSENHY
-511 LIHELNGMK
+511 LIHELNSIK

-534 PEALF
+534 PETLF

-553 DGTKQKCQVYIKGCA
+553 DGSTQKCQVYIKGCA
-568 TEDYSDVLGA
+568 TEDYSDILGA
-578 AGYIEEEPLLPVVAY
+578 AEYIDGKFLLPVATY
-593 MPPMCDLDYYS
+593 MPPMCDLDKYS
-604 ITNEIL
+604 ISKIGISSRFLLSLINDIL
-610 LNDVTNSIEVSA
+610 DMSRIESGKMLLKGEKIPTEEFLNGINSICYTQAAAKNVDYECIVDPILDDYYIGDAMKLQQVLINILSNAIKFTREGGKVTFSA
-622 ELVDRVGYA
+622 SQRK
-631 IPVGGNY
+631 
-638 DRDNN
+638 R
-643 LIETA
+643 T
-648 GGESTPETAYT
+648 
-659 ITELTKIPDNVV
+659 
-671 FKNDNGV
+671 KNDAVLRFIINDTGV
-678 VLDNMVRENGDAS
+678 GM
-691 VVITPAEG
+691 
-699 WRIRDIIIDEPE
+699 
-711 NAENSE
+711 SE
-717 ESENIMSVQ
+717 EFLPHIFEPFSQESAGTTTQYGGTGLGLAISKNIVDMM
-726 PVLAEDGTE
+726 DG
-735 TGAYL
+735 
-740 VSDVN
+740 
-745 VTKNM
+745 K
-750 EFKVDAVKLY
+750 
-760 SVTIA
+760 
-765 DTEHGNIKVTK
+765 
-776 PDGTEV
+776 
-782 ENGEMIDEKT
+782 
-792 VLTYTATPDMYYDFD
+792 
-807 AWTEDAA
+807 
-814 DQAESTFEKA
+814 
-824 LDGSITVG
+824 ITV
-832 AAFKAR
+832 R
-838 YAKVSIATVK
+838 SI
-848 NGTVTVTTADGKKIS
+848 
-863 NGQLVQ
+863 
-869 EGTDIICKAIPAK
+869 
-882 HCDLSAWGG
+882 
-891 DAKGKTGTT
+891 KG
-900 VKLTVTKNMNIRAA
+900 
-914 FKFRYVKV
+914 
-922 AIGKTENGSITIK
+922 
-935 TAEGKTV
+935 
-942 KNGAS
+942 
-947 VIEGTVLICTA
+947 
-958 KAANNCKLGSWTGS
+958 LGSEFTCLLY
-972 FKSTKTSVKVAAN
+972 TSPSP
-985 KNMKINAR
+985 R
-993 FVAKIPAQNTAGINK
+993 
-1008 NIHAVVSGNKVTVV
+1008 
-1022 WGKVNKAD
+1022 D
-1030 GYDIYAQECYVNFN
+1030 
-1044 SKSLIKSVK
+1044 
-1053 GASATRVTIS
+1053 
-1063 SINGKSLAK
+1063 
-1072 LDTIKLRVKAYK
+1072 
-1084 LVNGKKKY
+1084 
-1092 IDNSVMLHI
+1092 
-1101 VTNSS
+1101 
-1106 KYTNIKKV
+1106 
-1114 LLPQKSYVLGVKQT
+1114 
-1128 IKLKPGYTKADAS
+1128 
-1141 KKVLDGTHGARYLYA
+1141 
-1156 CTNKNVATVDA
+1156 
-1167 KGRIKTKAAGKCTV
+1167 
-1181 YVIAVNG
+1181 
-1188 TTQAVQ
+1188 
-1194 IIVK
+1194 

>member
-44 VNQLSLPEDYEFAR
+44 INQLSLPEDYEFAR

-484 IKKLTDELAKREAA
+484 IKELTDELAKREAA

-520 KRLLSFEEFAKDAQ
+520 KRLLSFEEFAKGAQ

-578 AGYIEEEPLLPVVAY
+578 AGYIEEEPLLPVASYV
-593 MPPMCDLDYYS
+593 PPMCDLDYYS
-604 ITNEIL
+604 IIHMGIPGVQLVLVSLEDLFEFIIL
-610 LNDVTNSIEVSA
+610 HQHREQRHHNGGSVT
-622 ELVDRVGYA
+622 
-631 IPVGGNY
+631 
-638 DRDNN
+638 
-643 LIETA
+643 TA
-648 GGESTPETAYT
+648 AVKG
-659 ITELTKIPDNVV
+659 VV
-671 FKNDNGV
+671 FKGLHVTVINACHQAAGV
-678 VLDNMVRENGDAS
+678 AIVHHKMIG
-691 VVITPAEG
+691 
-699 WRIRDIIIDEPE
+699 IR
-711 NAENSE
+711 
-717 ESENIMSVQ
+717 
-726 PVLAEDGTE
+726 
-735 TGAYL
+735 TGRGFILCRRA
-740 VSDVN
+740 
-745 VTKNM
+745 
-750 EFKVDAVKLY
+750 
-760 SVTIA
+760 
-765 DTEHGNIKVTK
+765 
-776 PDGTEV
+776 
-782 ENGEMIDEKT
+782 MIDDT
-792 VLTYTATPDMYYDFD
+792 DSALTGPVHAM
-807 AWTEDAA
+807 A
-814 DQAESTFEKA
+814 DRMDR
-824 LDGSITVG
+824 LDHRS
-832 AAFKAR
+832 
-838 YAKVSIATVK
+838 
-848 NGTVTVTTADGKKIS
+848 
-863 NGQLVQ
+863 
-869 EGTDIICKAIPAK
+869 
-882 HCDLSAWGG
+882 
-891 DAKGKTGTT
+891 
-900 VKLTVTKNMNIRAA
+900 
-914 FKFRYVKV
+914 
-922 AIGKTENGSITIK
+922 
-935 TAEGKTV
+935 
-942 KNGAS
+942 
-947 VIEGTVLICTA
+947 
-958 KAANNCKLGSWTGS
+958 
-972 FKSTKTSVKVAAN
+972 
-985 KNMKINAR
+985 
-993 FVAKIPAQNTAGINK
+993 
-1008 NIHAVVSGNKVTVV
+1008 
-1022 WGKVNKAD
+1022 
-1030 GYDIYAQECYVNFN
+1030 
-1044 SKSLIKSVK
+1044 
-1053 GASATRVTIS
+1053 
-1063 SINGKSLAK
+1063 
-1072 LDTIKLRVKAYK
+1072 
-1084 LVNGKKKY
+1084 
-1092 IDNSVMLHI
+1092 
-1101 VTNSS
+1101 
-1106 KYTNIKKV
+1106 
-1114 LLPQKSYVLGVKQT
+1114 
-1128 IKLKPGYTKADAS
+1128 
-1141 KKVLDGTHGARYLYA
+1141 
-1156 CTNKNVATVDA
+1156 A
-1167 KGRIKTKAAGKCTV
+1167 KGRSCPVAVLGRHLDLFVCDGVKRRRQTSAEVKNIVDVCCHTLLPFCTQCDRLILIPSAIHTASSSPVRCNSRQTFSQLSRAGRSS
-1181 YVIAVNG
+1181 AVRMISVNP
-1188 TTQAVQ
+1188 
-1194 IIVK
+1194 

>member
-1 MKRKARIQTGIDD
+1 MKRKARIQAGIDD

-44 VNQLSLPEDYEFAR
+44 VNQLSLPEDYEFIQ

-78 RDIEMGKIKA
+78 RDVEMGKIKA

-125 NTRISTSKIIIQ
+125 NTQISTSKIIIQ

-172 PTGFSSQRVTTGSG
+172 PTGFSSKRVTTGSG

-192 SFLVPVQEEKEI
+192 SFLVPIEEEKEI

-209 GTFWETRSLL
+209 RTFWETRSLL
-219 QTANI
+219 QTANLI
-224 INEKYE
+224 SEKYE

-268 LFGEPSDFDGQHG
+268 LFGEAHEFDGKHG
-281 LTAYNKTDQMKV
+281 LSAYNKTDQMKV

-308 LTRKPISEWIVSVG
+308 LTKKPISEWIVSVG

-431 LENRVASMIRTDQSE
+431 LENRVASMIRTDQGE

-484 IKKLTDELAKREAA
+484 IKVLTDDLAKREAD
-498 LRRME
+498 LRRIE
-503 DTQSENQY
+503 NTQSENHY
-511 LIHELNGMK
+511 LIHELNSIK

-534 PEALF
+534 PETLF

-553 DGTKQKCQVYIKGCA
+553 DGSTQKCQVYIKGCA
-568 TEDYSDVLGA
+568 TEDYSDILGA
-578 AGYIEEEPLLPVVAY
+578 AEYIDGKFLLPVATY
-593 MPPMCDLDYYS
+593 MPPMCDLDKYS
-604 ITNEIL
+604 IC
-610 LNDVTNSIEVSA
+610 DVLSNCVTLRKNPFYVF
-622 ELVDRVGYA
+622 VY
-631 IPVGGNY
+631 P
-638 DRDNN
+638 
-643 LIETA
+643 
-648 GGESTPETAYT
+648 
-659 ITELTKIPDNVV
+659 LTKHI
-671 FKNDNGV
+671 
-678 VLDNMVRENGDAS
+678 
-691 VVITPAEG
+691 
-699 WRIRDIIIDEPE
+699 
-711 NAENSE
+711 
-717 ESENIMSVQ
+717 
-726 PVLAEDGTE
+726 
-735 TGAYL
+735 
-740 VSDVN
+740 
-745 VTKNM
+745 
-750 EFKVDAVKLY
+750 
-760 SVTIA
+760 
-765 DTEHGNIKVTK
+765 
-776 PDGTEV
+776 
-782 ENGEMIDEKT
+782 
-792 VLTYTATPDMYYDFD
+792 
-807 AWTEDAA
+807 
-814 DQAESTFEKA
+814 
-824 LDGSITVG
+824 SI
-832 AAFKAR
+832 
-838 YAKVSIATVK
+838 Y
-848 NGTVTVTTADGKKIS
+848 
-863 NGQLVQ
+863 
-869 EGTDIICKAIPAK
+869 
-882 HCDLSAWGG
+882 
-891 DAKGKTGTT
+891 
-900 VKLTVTKNMNIRAA
+900 
-914 FKFRYVKV
+914 
-922 AIGKTENGSITIK
+922 
-935 TAEGKTV
+935 
-942 KNGAS
+942 
-947 VIEGTVLICTA
+947 
-958 KAANNCKLGSWTGS
+958 
-972 FKSTKTSVKVAAN
+972 
-985 KNMKINAR
+985 
-993 FVAKIPAQNTAGINK
+993 
-1008 NIHAVVSGNKVTVV
+1008 
-1022 WGKVNKAD
+1022 
-1030 GYDIYAQECYVNFN
+1030 
-1044 SKSLIKSVK
+1044 
-1053 GASATRVTIS
+1053 
-1063 SINGKSLAK
+1063 
-1072 LDTIKLRVKAYK
+1072 
-1084 LVNGKKKY
+1084 
-1092 IDNSVMLHI
+1092 
-1101 VTNSS
+1101 
-1106 KYTNIKKV
+1106 
-1114 LLPQKSYVLGVKQT
+1114 
-1128 IKLKPGYTKADAS
+1128 
-1141 KKVLDGTHGARYLYA
+1141 
-1156 CTNKNVATVDA
+1156 
-1167 KGRIKTKAAGKCTV
+1167 
-1181 YVIAVNG
+1181 
-1188 TTQAVQ
+1188 
-1194 IIVK
+1194 

>member
-209 GTFWETRSLL
+209 STFWETRSLL

-224 INEKYE
+224 ISEKYE

-396 KECTFKGVEGV
+396 KECAFKGVEGV

-446 KEYQETKKAIERLN
+446 KEYQETQKAIERLN

-471 EADDALKRFIQDD
+471 EADDALKRFIRDD
-484 IKKLTDELAKREAA
+484 IKELTDELAKREAA

-578 AGYIEEEPLLPVVAY
+578 AGYIEEEPLLPVVSY

-604 ITNEIL
+604 IPYSLECVNPIYSDDVLSDENENL
-610 LNDVTNSIEVSA
+610 LNQLLMRNRQVYTDSLTKVFNRRYCDDRLRRLSGEYALAMIDIDNLKQINDCLGHPAGDTAIYHTAQAIRAILRSQD
-622 ELVDRVGYA
+622 ELVRYGGDEFLLLFHSLPQNILRRKLEDICRAVRALRVADLPELRITVSIGGVYA
-631 IPVGGNY
+631 
-638 DRDNN
+638 
-643 LIETA
+643 A
-648 GGESTPETAYT
+648 GQIS
-659 ITELTKIPDNVV
+659 ELV
-671 FKNDNGV
+671 
-678 VLDNMVRENGDAS
+678 
-691 VVITPAEG
+691 
-699 WRIRDIIIDEPE
+699 
-711 NAENSE
+711 
-717 ESENIMSVQ
+717 
-726 PVLAEDGTE
+726 
-735 TGAYL
+735 
-740 VSDVN
+740 
-745 VTKNM
+745 
-750 EFKVDAVKLY
+750 
-760 SVTIA
+760 
-765 DTEHGNIKVTK
+765 
-776 PDGTEV
+776 
-782 ENGEMIDEKT
+782 
-792 VLTYTATPDMYYDFD
+792 
-807 AWTEDAA
+807 
-814 DQAESTFEKA
+814 EKA
-824 LDGSITVG
+824 
-832 AAFKAR
+832 
-838 YAKVSIATVK
+838 
-848 NGTVTVTTADGKKIS
+848 
-863 NGQLVQ
+863 
-869 EGTDIICKAIPAK
+869 
-882 HCDLSAWGG
+882 DLA
-891 DAKGKTGTT
+891 
-900 VKLTVTKNMNIRAA
+900 LYR
-914 FKFRYVKV
+914 
-922 AIGKTENGSITIK
+922 
-935 TAEGKTV
+935 
-942 KNGAS
+942 
-947 VIEGTVLICTA
+947 A
-958 KAANNCKLGSWTGS
+958 KAQK
-972 FKSTKTSVKVAAN
+972 
-985 KNMKINAR
+985 
-993 FVAKIPAQNTAGINK
+993 
-1008 NIHAVVSGNKVTVV
+1008 
-1022 WGKVNKAD
+1022 D
-1030 GYDIYAQECYVNFN
+1030 
-1044 SKSLIKSVK
+1044 
-1053 GASATRVTIS
+1053 SA
-1063 SINGKSLAK
+1063 
-1072 LDTIKLRVKAYK
+1072 
-1084 LVNGKKKY
+1084 
-1092 IDNSVMLHI
+1092 MLYEEDFHD
-1101 VTNSS
+1101 SE
-1106 KYTNIKKV
+1106 
-1114 LLPQKSYVLGVKQT
+1114 
-1128 IKLKPGYTKADAS
+1128 
-1141 KKVLDGTHGARYLYA
+1141 
-1156 CTNKNVATVDA
+1156 
-1167 KGRIKTKAAGKCTV
+1167 
-1181 YVIAVNG
+1181 
-1188 TTQAVQ
+1188 
-1194 IIVK
+1194 

>member
-209 GTFWETRSLL
+209 STFWETRSLL

-224 INEKYE
+224 ISEKYE

-484 IKKLTDELAKREAA
+484 IKELTDELAKREAA

-578 AGYIEEEPLLPVVAY
+578 AGYIEEEPLLPVVSY

-604 ITNEIL
+604 ITDSNLNHTGIYLYSKGKIMIHLTFDYKTDEKCTTPGQYLKYHRTFQGLSTRELAEKVGIVPATLVLYENDRHPIKYSTAVALANVLGIDRNRL
-610 LNDVTNSIEVSA
+610 LDEYTAFVDYPYFSLLKKVRQDLSLTQIQMA
-622 ELVDRVGYA
+622 ELIGIGQTSYSGWEREIRV
-631 IPVGGNY
+631 PRRKEY
-638 DRDNN
+638 D
-643 LIETA
+643 
-648 GGESTPETAYT
+648 
-659 ITELTKIPDNVV
+659 KI
-671 FKNDNGV
+671 
-678 VLDNMVRENGDAS
+678 
-691 VVITPAEG
+691 
-699 WRIRDIIIDEPE
+699 
-711 NAENSE
+711 
-717 ESENIMSVQ
+717 
-726 PVLAEDGTE
+726 LA
-735 TGAYL
+735 
-740 VSDVN
+740 
-745 VTKNM
+745 
-750 EFKVDAVKLY
+750 
-760 SVTIA
+760 
-765 DTEHGNIKVTK
+765 
-776 PDGTEV
+776 
-782 ENGEMIDEKT
+782 
-792 VLTYTATPDMYYDFD
+792 
-807 AWTEDAA
+807 
-814 DQAESTFEKA
+814 A
-824 LDGSITVG
+824 L
-832 AAFKAR
+832 K
-838 YAKVSIATVK
+838 
-848 NGTVTVTTADGKKIS
+848 
-863 NGQLVQ
+863 
-869 EGTDIICKAIPAK
+869 
-882 HCDLSAWGG
+882 
-891 DAKGKTGTT
+891 
-900 VKLTVTKNMNIRAA
+900 
-914 FKFRYVKV
+914 
-922 AIGKTENGSITIK
+922 
-935 TAEGKTV
+935 
-942 KNGAS
+942 
-947 VIEGTVLICTA
+947 
-958 KAANNCKLGSWTGS
+958 
-972 FKSTKTSVKVAAN
+972 
-985 KNMKINAR
+985 
-993 FVAKIPAQNTAGINK
+993 
-1008 NIHAVVSGNKVTVV
+1008 
-1022 WGKVNKAD
+1022 
-1030 GYDIYAQECYVNFN
+1030 
-1044 SKSLIKSVK
+1044 
-1053 GASATRVTIS
+1053 
-1063 SINGKSLAK
+1063 
-1072 LDTIKLRVKAYK
+1072 KLRVNVDTY
-1084 LVNGKKKY
+1084 LCQ
-1092 IDNSVMLHI
+1092 S
-1101 VTNSS
+1101 
-1106 KYTNIKKV
+1106 
-1114 LLPQKSYVLGVKQT
+1114 
-1128 IKLKPGYTKADAS
+1128 AS
-1141 KKVLDGTHGARYLYA
+1141 
-1156 CTNKNVATVDA
+1156 
-1167 KGRIKTKAAGKCTV
+1167 I
-1181 YVIAVNG
+1181 
-1188 TTQAVQ
+1188 
-1194 IIVK
+1194 

>member
-44 VNQLSLPEDYEFAR
+44 INQLSLPEDYEFAR

-331 KWVETQNML
+331 EWVETQNML

-431 LENRVASMIRTDQSE
+431 LENRVAGMIRTDQSE
-446 KEYQETKKAIERLN
+446 KEYQETKKTIERLN

-484 IKKLTDELAKREAA
+484 IKELTDELAKREAT

-578 AGYIEEEPLLPVVAY
+578 AGYIEEEPLLPVVSY
-593 MPPMCDLDYYS
+593 MLPMCDLDYYS
-604 ITNEIL
+604 ICAEI
-610 LNDVTNSIEVSA
+610 SA
-622 ELVDRVGYA
+622 QTVLRRKSKRDR
-631 IPVGGNY
+631 
-638 DRDNN
+638 RDF
-643 LIETA
+643 ETA
-648 GGESTPETAYT
+648 
-659 ITELTKIPDNVV
+659 
-671 FKNDNGV
+671 
-678 VLDNMVRENGDAS
+678 
-691 VVITPAEG
+691 
-699 WRIRDIIIDEPE
+699 
-711 NAENSE
+711 
-717 ESENIMSVQ
+717 Q
-726 PVLAEDGTE
+726 
-735 TGAYL
+735 
-740 VSDVN
+740 
-745 VTKNM
+745 
-750 EFKVDAVKLY
+750 
-760 SVTIA
+760 
-765 DTEHGNIKVTK
+765 
-776 PDGTEV
+776 
-782 ENGEMIDEKT
+782 
-792 VLTYTATPDMYYDFD
+792 
-807 AWTEDAA
+807 
-814 DQAESTFEKA
+814 
-824 LDGSITVG
+824 
-832 AAFKAR
+832 
-838 YAKVSIATVK
+838 
-848 NGTVTVTTADGKKIS
+848 
-863 NGQLVQ
+863 
-869 EGTDIICKAIPAK
+869 
-882 HCDLSAWGG
+882 
-891 DAKGKTGTT
+891 
-900 VKLTVTKNMNIRAA
+900 
-914 FKFRYVKV
+914 
-922 AIGKTENGSITIK
+922 
-935 TAEGKTV
+935 
-942 KNGAS
+942 
-947 VIEGTVLICTA
+947 
-958 KAANNCKLGSWTGS
+958 
-972 FKSTKTSVKVAAN
+972 
-985 KNMKINAR
+985 
-993 FVAKIPAQNTAGINK
+993 
-1008 NIHAVVSGNKVTVV
+1008 
-1022 WGKVNKAD
+1022 
-1030 GYDIYAQECYVNFN
+1030 
-1044 SKSLIKSVK
+1044 
-1053 GASATRVTIS
+1053 
-1063 SINGKSLAK
+1063 
-1072 LDTIKLRVKAYK
+1072 
-1084 LVNGKKKY
+1084 
-1092 IDNSVMLHI
+1092 
-1101 VTNSS
+1101 
-1106 KYTNIKKV
+1106 
-1114 LLPQKSYVLGVKQT
+1114 
-1128 IKLKPGYTKADAS
+1128 
-1141 KKVLDGTHGARYLYA
+1141 
-1156 CTNKNVATVDA
+1156 
-1167 KGRIKTKAAGKCTV
+1167 
-1181 YVIAVNG
+1181 
-1188 TTQAVQ
+1188 
-1194 IIVK
+1194 

>member
-44 VNQLSLPEDYEFAR
+44 INQLSLPEDYEFAR

-484 IKKLTDELAKREAA
+484 IKELTDELAKREAA

-520 KRLLSFEEFAKDAQ
+520 KRLLSFEEFAKGAQ

-578 AGYIEEEPLLPVVAY
+578 AGYIEEEPLLPVASYV
-593 MPPMCDLDYYS
+593 PPMCDLDYYS
-604 ITNEIL
+604 IAHIPLIFRAGFQIGDEGKVWLLHKDRNEQSVFKEI
-610 LNDVTNSIEVSA
+610 SA
-622 ELVDRVGYA
+622 EA
-631 IPVGGNY
+631 
-638 DRDNN
+638 DN
-643 LIETA
+643 
-648 GGESTPETAYT
+648 YT
-659 ITELTKIPDNVV
+659 IELKGHYDSCNKASKEMLVVVATSFPVSSKDLEV
-671 FKNDNGV
+671 FKNNNIGHELHFEMCNPSLYGV
-678 VLDNMVRENGDAS
+678 DSIVSYALMNRLRTGILNKMREIVSSANIEKIHLVLSTSSDFTFFLSQGFSKYHDPE
-691 VVITPAEG
+691 
-699 WRIRDIIIDEPE
+699 IIVYQYDRSDP
-711 NAENSE
+711 
-717 ESENIMSVQ
+717 Q
-726 PVLAEDGTE
+726 KYPWG
-735 TGAYL
+735 
-740 VSDVN
+740 VSN
-745 VTKNM
+745 
-750 EFKVDAVKLY
+750 
-760 SVTIA
+760 
-765 DTEHGNIKVTK
+765 
-776 PDGTEV
+776 
-782 ENGEMIDEKT
+782 
-792 VLTYTATPDMYYDFD
+792 
-807 AWTEDAA
+807 
-814 DQAESTFEKA
+814 KA
-824 LDGSITVG
+824 LPTSAIIRQT
-832 AAFKAR
+832 
-838 YAKVSIATVK
+838 S
-848 NGTVTVTTADGKKIS
+848 
-863 NGQLVQ
+863 Q
-869 EGTDIICKAIPAK
+869 E
-882 HCDLSAWGG
+882 H
-891 DAKGKTGTT
+891 
-900 VKLTVTKNMNIRAA
+900 
-914 FKFRYVKV
+914 
-922 AIGKTENGSITIK
+922 
-935 TAEGKTV
+935 
-942 KNGAS
+942 
-947 VIEGTVLICTA
+947 
-958 KAANNCKLGSWTGS
+958 
-972 FKSTKTSVKVAAN
+972 
-985 KNMKINAR
+985 
-993 FVAKIPAQNTAGINK
+993 
-1008 NIHAVVSGNKVTVV
+1008 
-1022 WGKVNKAD
+1022 
-1030 GYDIYAQECYVNFN
+1030 
-1044 SKSLIKSVK
+1044 
-1053 GASATRVTIS
+1053 
-1063 SINGKSLAK
+1063 
-1072 LDTIKLRVKAYK
+1072 
-1084 LVNGKKKY
+1084 
-1092 IDNSVMLHI
+1092 
-1101 VTNSS
+1101 
-1106 KYTNIKKV
+1106 
-1114 LLPQKSYVLGVKQT
+1114 
-1128 IKLKPGYTKADAS
+1128 
-1141 KKVLDGTHGARYLYA
+1141 
-1156 CTNKNVATVDA
+1156 
-1167 KGRIKTKAAGKCTV
+1167 
-1181 YVIAVNG
+1181 
-1188 TTQAVQ
+1188 
-1194 IIVK
+1194 

>member
-44 VNQLSLPEDYEFAR
+44 INQLSLPEDYEFAR

-224 INEKYE
+224 ISEKYE

-460 ADIAAQVRNLR
+460 VDIAAQVRNLR

-484 IKKLTDELAKREAA
+484 IKELTDELAKREAA

-520 KRLLSFEEFAKDAQ
+520 KRLLSFEEFAKGAQ

-578 AGYIEEEPLLPVVAY
+578 AGYIEEEPLLPVASYV
-593 MPPMCDLDYYS
+593 PPMCDLDYYS
-604 ITNEIL
+604 IDNDIL
-610 LNDVTNSIEVSA
+610 K
-622 ELVDRVGYA
+622 
-631 IPVGGNY
+631 
-638 DRDNN
+638 N
-643 LIETA
+643 LI
-648 GGESTPETAYT
+648 GMLYYQ
-659 ITELTKIPDNVV
+659 I
-671 FKNDNGV
+671 
-678 VLDNMVRENGDAS
+678 
-691 VVITPAEG
+691 
-699 WRIRDIIIDEPE
+699 DI
-711 NAENSE
+711 
-717 ESENIMSVQ
+717 
-726 PVLAEDGTE
+726 
-735 TGAYL
+735 
-740 VSDVN
+740 
-745 VTKNM
+745 
-750 EFKVDAVKLY
+750 
-760 SVTIA
+760 
-765 DTEHGNIKVTK
+765 
-776 PDGTEV
+776 
-782 ENGEMIDEKT
+782 
-792 VLTYTATPDMYYDFD
+792 
-807 AWTEDAA
+807 
-814 DQAESTFEKA
+814 
-824 LDGSITVG
+824 
-832 AAFKAR
+832 
-838 YAKVSIATVK
+838 
-848 NGTVTVTTADGKKIS
+848 
-863 NGQLVQ
+863 
-869 EGTDIICKAIPAK
+869 
-882 HCDLSAWGG
+882 
-891 DAKGKTGTT
+891 
-900 VKLTVTKNMNIRAA
+900 
-914 FKFRYVKV
+914 
-922 AIGKTENGSITIK
+922 
-935 TAEGKTV
+935 
-942 KNGAS
+942 
-947 VIEGTVLICTA
+947 
-958 KAANNCKLGSWTGS
+958 
-972 FKSTKTSVKVAAN
+972 
-985 KNMKINAR
+985 
-993 FVAKIPAQNTAGINK
+993 GI
-1008 NIHAVVSGNKVTVV
+1008 
-1022 WGKVNKAD
+1022 W
-1030 GYDIYAQECYVNFN
+1030 
-1044 SKSLIKSVK
+1044 
-1053 GASATRVTIS
+1053 
-1063 SINGKSLAK
+1063 
-1072 LDTIKLRVKAYK
+1072 
-1084 LVNGKKKY
+1084 
-1092 IDNSVMLHI
+1092 
-1101 VTNSS
+1101 
-1106 KYTNIKKV
+1106 
-1114 LLPQKSYVLGVKQT
+1114 
-1128 IKLKPGYTKADAS
+1128 
-1141 KKVLDGTHGARYLYA
+1141 
-1156 CTNKNVATVDA
+1156 
-1167 KGRIKTKAAGKCTV
+1167 
-1181 YVIAVNG
+1181 
-1188 TTQAVQ
+1188 
-1194 IIVK
+1194 

>member
-44 VNQLSLPEDYEFAR
+44 INQLSLPEDYEFAR

-224 INEKYE
+224 ISEKYE

-460 ADIAAQVRNLR
+460 VDIAAQVRNLR

-484 IKKLTDELAKREAA
+484 IKELTDELAKREAA

-520 KRLLSFEEFAKDAQ
+520 KRLLSFEEFAKGAQ

-578 AGYIEEEPLLPVVAY
+578 AGYIEEEPLLPVASYV
-593 MPPMCDLDYYS
+593 PPMCDLDYYS
-604 ITNEIL
+604 IVAVIL
-610 LNDVTNSIEVSA
+610 LDYIVAFTVVGFAGIFRNAIKSQAAALTLGCVFVSVLRYACHVISGATVWAGLSIPTQAALSYSFIYNATYMLPEAIILAVSA
-622 ELVDRVGYA
+622 AYIGSVIDFREEKLRRLVRANSGVHASAMSIVAGLVA
-631 IPVGGNY
+631 AAAVVY
-638 DRDNN
+638 D
-643 LIETA
+643 
-648 GGESTPETAYT
+648 
-659 ITELTKIPDNVV
+659 VV
-671 FKNDNGV
+671 
-678 VLDNMVRENGDAS
+678 
-691 VVITPAEG
+691 
-699 WRIRDIIIDEPE
+699 
-711 NAENSE
+711 
-717 ESENIMSVQ
+717 
-726 PVLAEDGTE
+726 
-735 TGAYL
+735 
-740 VSDVN
+740 
-745 VTKNM
+745 
-750 EFKVDAVKLY
+750 
-760 SVTIA
+760 
-765 DTEHGNIKVTK
+765 
-776 PDGTEV
+776 EV
-782 ENGEMIDEKT
+782 FSH
-792 VLTYTATPDMYYDFD
+792 L
-807 AWTEDAA
+807 
-814 DQAESTFEKA
+814 QSAESGEF
-824 LDGSITVG
+824 DITG
-832 AAFKAR
+832 LA
-838 YAKVSIATVK
+838 
-848 NGTVTVTTADGKKIS
+848 
-863 NGQLVQ
+863 
-869 EGTDIICKAIPAK
+869 
-882 HCDLSAWGG
+882 
-891 DAKGKTGTT
+891 
-900 VKLTVTKNMNIRAA
+900 
-914 FKFRYVKV
+914 
-922 AIGKTENGSITIK
+922 
-935 TAEGKTV
+935 
-942 KNGAS
+942 
-947 VIEGTVLICTA
+947 
-958 KAANNCKLGSWTGS
+958 AANWT
-972 FKSTKTSVKVAAN
+972 A
-985 KNMKINAR
+985 
-993 FVAKIPAQNTAGINK
+993 
-1008 NIHAVVSGNKVTVV
+1008 
-1022 WGKVNKAD
+1022 
-1030 GYDIYAQECYVNFN
+1030 
-1044 SKSLIKSVK
+1044 
-1053 GASATRVTIS
+1053 
-1063 SINGKSLAK
+1063 
-1072 LDTIKLRVKAYK
+1072 
-1084 LVNGKKKY
+1084 
-1092 IDNSVMLHI
+1092 
-1101 VTNSS
+1101 
-1106 KYTNIKKV
+1106 
-1114 LLPQKSYVLGVKQT
+1114 
-1128 IKLKPGYTKADAS
+1128 
-1141 KKVLDGTHGARYLYA
+1141 
-1156 CTNKNVATVDA
+1156 
-1167 KGRIKTKAAGKCTV
+1167 
-1181 YVIAVNG
+1181 VIAVTASAAVVAVLLIVVSKALKNG
-1188 TTQAVQ
+1188 REA
-1194 IIVK
+1194 

>member
-1 MKRKARIQTGIDD
+1 MKRKARIQAGIDD

-44 VNQLSLPEDYEFAR
+44 VNQLSLPEDYEFIQ

-78 RDIEMGKIKA
+78 RDVEMGKIKA

-125 NTRISTSKIIIQ
+125 NTQISTSKIIIQ

-172 PTGFSSQRVTTGSG
+172 PTGFSSKRVTTGSG

-192 SFLVPVQEEKEI
+192 SFLVPIEEEKEI

-209 GTFWETRSLL
+209 RTFWETRSLL
-219 QTANI
+219 QTANLI
-224 INEKYE
+224 SEKYE

-268 LFGEPSDFDGQHG
+268 LFGEAHEFDGKHG
-281 LTAYNKTDQMKV
+281 LSAYNKTDQMKV

-308 LTRKPISEWIVSVG
+308 LTKKPISEWIVSVG

-431 LENRVASMIRTDQSE
+431 LENRVASMIRTDQGE

-484 IKKLTDELAKREAA
+484 IKVLTDDLAKREAD
-498 LRRME
+498 LRRIE
-503 DTQSENQY
+503 NTQSENHY
-511 LIHELNGMK
+511 LIHELNSIK

-534 PEALF
+534 PETLF

-553 DGTKQKCQVYIKGCA
+553 DGSTQKCQVYIKGCA
-568 TEDYSDVLGA
+568 TEDYSDILGA
-578 AGYIEEEPLLPVVAY
+578 AEYIDGKFLLPVATY
-593 MPPMCDLDYYS
+593 MPPMCDLDKYS
-604 ITNEIL
+604 I
-610 LNDVTNSIEVSA
+610 
-622 ELVDRVGYA
+622 GYMRA
-631 IPVGGNY
+631 LK
-638 DRDNN
+638 DNN
-643 LIETA
+643 IDVIGKKMTIVGA
-648 GGESTPETAYT
+648 GGAATA
-659 ITELTKIPDNVV
+659 IEIQAALDGVKELSVFNRKDEFWERAQQNV
-671 FKNDNGV
+671 KNINEKT
-678 VLDNMVRENGDAS
+678 NCKA
-691 VVITPAEG
+691 T
-699 WRIRDIIIDEPE
+699 
-711 NAENSE
+711 
-717 ESENIMSVQ
+717 
-726 PVLAEDGTE
+726 
-735 TGAYL
+735 
-740 VSDVN
+740 
-745 VTKNM
+745 
-750 EFKVDAVKLY
+750 LY
-760 SVTIA
+760 DLA
-765 DTEHGNIKVTK
+765 DTESLRREIADSYLFANATGVGMKPLEGQMVIPDASFLRPELIVTDVVYM
-776 PDGTEV
+776 P
-782 ENGEMIDEKT
+782 EKT
-792 VLTYTATPDMYYDFD
+792 KLLEV
-807 AWTEDAA
+807 
-814 DQAESTFEKA
+814 AES
-824 LDGSITVG
+824 VG
-832 AAFKAR
+832 
-838 YAKVSIATVK
+838 
-848 NGTVTVTTADGKKIS
+848 
-863 NGQLVQ
+863 
-869 EGTDIICKAIPAK
+869 C
-882 HCDLSAWGG
+882 
-891 DAKGKTGTT
+891 
-900 VKLTVTKNMNIRAA
+900 KNMNGMGMMLYQGAAA
-914 FKFRYVKV
+914 F
-922 AIGKTENGSITIK
+922 EM
-935 TAEGKTV
+935 
-942 KNGAS
+942 
-947 VIEGTVLICTA
+947 
-958 KAANNCKLGSWTGS
+958 WTG
-972 FKSTKTSVKVAAN
+972 KEMPIEY
-985 KNMKINAR
+985 MKEIL
-993 FVAKIPAQNTAGINK
+993 
-1008 NIHAVVSGNKVTVV
+1008 NIH
-1022 WGKVNKAD
+1022 
-1030 GYDIYAQECYVNFN
+1030 F
-1044 SKSLIKSVK
+1044 
-1053 GASATRVTIS
+1053 
-1063 SINGKSLAK
+1063 
-1072 LDTIKLRVKAYK
+1072 
-1084 LVNGKKKY
+1084 
-1092 IDNSVMLHI
+1092 
-1101 VTNSS
+1101 
-1106 KYTNIKKV
+1106 
-1114 LLPQKSYVLGVKQT
+1114 
-1128 IKLKPGYTKADAS
+1128 
-1141 KKVLDGTHGARYLYA
+1141 
-1156 CTNKNVATVDA
+1156 
-1167 KGRIKTKAAGKCTV
+1167 
-1181 YVIAVNG
+1181 
-1188 TTQAVQ
+1188 
-1194 IIVK
+1194 